1 VSSLR
6 RRLEDPRLWL
16 ALAFVLRL
24 AFALKLGGREH
35 QIDEL
40 GFRMPSLALARTGT
54 LADGGRAIVV
64 PPVPFAFFALF
75 YKLGE
80 SMIWPRLGQVLVG
93 TVTVW
98 LLGRAT
104 QRLSGSKLAGL
115 LALALAAVYPYFIYY
130 GGMLMSETL
139 DLALLIPGLWWLCEA
154 LARRDENARGL
165 AAAGGLTLGLA
176 GLCRPEGAY
185 IALVIWALAA
195 LRCLRGSWPWRAWVT
210 GLVVWLVPLLGW
222 CARNRVQTGAFALD
236 MHGGIS
242 LLHGTEYFDLN
253 DQDTGKA
260 MDAIKNSMWYMNA
273 QALPEAERN
282 AVYVR
287 EATRWMS
294 EHPKEVAVQWA
305 KKLWLFWRPIPRL
318 HRVYAESEY
327 SHPAAGA
334 PRWALVA
341 ASALFEPWL
350 ILLGFAGLWAWR
362 GRLPELFPLYVWVAA
377 TTAVHVIS
385 VSQPRYRVAVMPVL
399 MLAACAWLAARL
411 PGGADASR

>member
-1 VSSLR
+1 MTALR

-16 ALAFVLRL
+16 ALAFLLRL

-40 GFRMPSLALARTGT
+40 GFRVPSLELARTGT
-54 LADGGRAIVV
+54 LADGGRVIIV

-75 YKLGE
+75 YKIGE
-80 SMIWPRLGQVLVG
+80 SMLWPRLGQALVG
-93 TVTVW
+93 TLTAW

-104 QRLSGSKLAGL
+104 QRLSGSRLAGL

-154 LARRDENARGL
+154 LSREDETARGL
-165 AAAGGLTLGLA
+165 AAAAGLMLALA

-185 IALVIWALAA
+185 IMLLIWAAA
-195 LRCLRGSWPWRAWVT
+195 AVRCARRTWPWRAWVT
-210 GLVVWLVPLLGW
+210 GFIVWLVPLLGW
-222 CARNRVQTGAFALD
+222 CARNRVQVGAFALD
-236 MHGGIS
+236 NHGGMA
-242 LLHGTEYFDLN
+242 LLHGSEFFDLN

-260 MDAIKNSMWYMNA
+260 MDAIRNTMWYMNA
-273 QALPEAERN
+273 QALPEKERDQ
-282 AVYVR
+282 VYRR
-287 EATRWMS
+287 EAVSWMAA
-294 EHPKEVAVQWA
+294 HPGEVAVQWL

-318 HRVYAESEY
+318 DRSYAESEF
-327 SHPAAGA
+327 SHPSAGA

-341 ASALFEPWL
+341 ASALFEPAL

-362 GRLPELFPLYVWVAA
+362 RRLGTLFPLYLWVAA
-377 TTAVHVIS
+377 TTAVHVLS
-385 VSQPRYRVAVMPVL
+385 VSQPRYRVPVMPVL
-399 MLAACAWLAARL
+399 MIAACALVAEAIPHDR
-411 PGGADASR
+411 AEH